1 MHTIYPDFGY
11 QPIFSFNSFQI
22 LFFIVFI
29 IIAIIILYHVFSSI
43 GENIKNSSLP
53 ILTVDSNVLTK
64 RVEVSG
70 HKHSY
75 TEYYITFEFENGDR
89 IELKIPSKE
98 YGMIAE
104 GDKGYLSF
112 QGTKYKS
119 FKRKKNPLS
128 IS

>member
-11 QPIFSFNSFQI
+11 NSFDSFEI
-22 LFFIVFI
+22 IFFIIFTIV
-29 IIAIIILYHVFSSI
+29 AIIILYHVFGSI
-43 GENIKNSSLP
+43 GESIKNSSLP
-53 ILTVDSNVLTK
+53 ILTVNSNVLTK
-64 RVEVSG
+64 RMEVSG
-70 HKHSY
+70 HEHSY

-89 IELKIPSKE
+89 IELKTPSKE

-119 FKRKKNPLS
+119 FKRKKQ
-128 IS
+128 